1 MKERLLLERFLLLF
15 PPMPLTI
22 LEKGARMSRS
32 AGLKSRGAFGYPL
45 GQVKYT
51 PSQIATH
58 IVLLAV
64 GYFAGGKLG
73 LALPYLNGEISANI
87 TLIWPPTGIA
97 LAALLSW
104 GFSCWPGIY
113 LGSIAINLT
122 TGDISVPAALAIGI
136 GNTLAPVCAV
146 FLLEQAARFQASFVK
161 GRDVVSF
168 MLFASG
174 AMLISATGGT
184 LSLLAGGKLEPGTAL
199 QAWLGWWLGDILGVL
214 IFAPLLL
221 LWATRR
227 LDSLDY
233 IIRSPQL
240 RIEFGAVVFVC
251 ILTTWLVFGNSWSI
265 GPLQLSLGFLVF
277 LPLIWAGLR
286 FDALGASIATLIVS
300 LIAVWSTAQGL
311 GPFARGGVW
320 LDHLVLC
327 TFIAT
332 VSLVSLVIIVIQA
345 ARRQSERVVKDSES
359 RLRLALEAANQGL
372 FDLDVR
378 SGVMKVT
385 PEYARM
391 LGYDAETFIE
401 TAPAWLG
408 RVHPDDREQFH
419 KIYNDY
425 IAGLRGNYQA
435 EFRQRT
441 RQGDW
446 KWILS
451 LGNVVEWDS
460 RGFPSRML
468 GTHTDISTQK
478 QIEEE
483 LLKAMEDFRAS
494 EKLQREQR
502 SLAEREQSR
511 MRALL
516 SAMNIGILFEDNEH
530 LIEYVNPA
538 FLKMWGI
545 REHVDLVGKPTR
557 AVLEQSVE
565 YATRPPLTSKD
576 ILADEPGNRLE
587 LDLSNG
593 RTLTQTSHAVAD
605 AEGNSLGRLWI
616 YEDITYQRQA
626 AQQLIYMA
634 ERDPLTGLYNR
645 HRFQEQ
651 LENMIASS
659 IRNKTQFA
667 LLYFDLDDFKYINDT
682 FGHRAGDLVLV
693 RAAGEISSIVRH
705 IEMFARLGGD
715 EFAILSGIQPGED
728 IGALPA
734 RVVTAIASIPLQ
746 FGDTNVHLTSSV
758 GVAIFPTHG
767 ETAEDLVAHADAA
780 MYQAKNLGKNTW
792 TMYDPARD
800 SSRAMVR
807 HMSWH
812 NRITQALEKNLYE
825 LHFQGVFH
833 AATPTLS
840 HLEVLIRMRDPND
853 PSNLIMPGQFI
864 PVAEKSK
871 QILHIDRWVIRRCI
885 ELLARYSNLPPL
897 AINISGRTF
906 DEPEIPQFIH
916 NLLNEWNVNPNR
928 LIIELTETA
937 AVSDI
942 QDAQRFIEAIRR
954 TGCRVCLDD
963 FGSGF
968 STFGYLKYLNAEILK
983 IDGLFICDLPDN
995 RDNQIFVKAMVE
1007 VARGLGK
1014 ITVAEFVEDAATLD
1028 MVRDLGVDMVQG
1040 YYLER
1045 PKPQSAMQLQFDAGV
1060 AEPE

>member
-1 MKERLLLERFLLLF
+1 MT
-15 PPMPLTI
+15 LTI

-32 AGLKSRGAFGYPL
+32 IGLKSRGALGYPSR
-45 GQVKYT
+45 QVKYT
-51 PSQIATH
+51 PRQIAIH

-87 TLIWPPTGIA
+87 TLFWPPTGIA
-97 LAALLSW
+97 LATLLTW

-122 TGDISVPAALAIGI
+122 TGDLSVPAALAIGI

-184 LSLLAGGKLEPGTAL
+184 LSLLAGGKLEPATAL

-227 LDSLDY
+227 LDSLDN

-240 RIEFGAVVFVC
+240 RMEFGAVVFVC

-286 FDALGASIATLIVS
+286 FDALGASISTLIIS
-300 LIAVWSTAQGL
+300 LIAVWATARGL

-320 LDHLVLC
+320 LDHVILC
-327 TFIAT
+327 TFITT

-345 ARRQSERVVKDSES
+345 ARRQSEHTTKDSES
-359 RLRLALEAANQGL
+359 RLRLALKAANQGL

-378 SGVMKVT
+378 SGVMKVS

-391 LGYDAETFIE
+391 LGYDAETFME
-401 TAPAWLG
+401 TAPTWLD

-435 EFRQRT
+435 EFRQYT
-441 RQGDW
+441 RQGNW

-460 RGFPSRML
+460 HGFPSRML
-468 GTHTDISTQK
+468 GTHTDISRQK
-478 QIEEE
+478 QVEEE

-530 LIEYVNPA
+530 RIEYVNPA

-545 REHVDLVGKPTR
+545 GEHVDLVGKPTR

-565 YATRPPLTSKD
+565 YAARPPLTSKD

-593 RTLTQTSHAVAD
+593 RTLTQTSHGVSD
-605 AEGNSLGRLWI
+605 AEGHSLGRLWI

-626 AQQLIYMA
+626 AQQLLYMA

-705 IEMFARLGGD
+705 IEMFARVGGD

-728 IGALPA
+728 ISSLPA
-734 RVVTAIASIPLQ
+734 RIVAAIASIPLQ
-746 FGDTNVHLTSSV
+746 LGDTNVHLTSSV

-792 TMYDPARD
+792 TMYDSARD
-800 SSRAMVR
+800 SSRAMVH

-812 NRITQALEKNLYE
+812 NKITQALEKNLYE

-833 AATPTLS
+833 AATSTLS
-840 HLEVLIRMRDPND
+840 HLEVLIRMRDLND

-871 QILHIDRWVIRRCI
+871 QILHIDRWVIRRSI
-885 ELLARYSNLPPL
+885 ELLGHYPNLPPL

-916 NLLNEWNVNPNR
+916 NLLNEWNVSPNR

-942 QDAQRFIEAIRR
+942 QDAQRFIEAIGQ

-968 STFGYLKYLNAEILK
+968 STFGYLKYLNAQILK
-983 IDGLFICDLPDN
+983 IDGLFICNLPDN

-1014 ITVAEFVEDAATLD
+1014 ITVAECVEDAATL
-1028 MVRDLGVDMVQG
+1028 
-1040 YYLER
+1040 
-1045 PKPQSAMQLQFDAGV
+1045 
-1060 AEPE
+1060 